1 MPKKPKELIKNINV
15 RISEEQEKDWK
26 KYMKINHFSNLSTFV
41 RWCVEEIVEGYY
53 NQRGKGDEKEV
64 LREKIEEHEKKLGEL
79 LKSQQDI
86 LKIVA
91 QKSPTTGPNKPLQE
105 YQKGIMLNYLE
116 TPHDEEDIGK
126 LFSDLTEVEILNII
140 NELLE
145 SNLIEQIND
154 KYVRF
159 E

>member
-15 RISEEQEKDWK
+15 RISEEQEKEWRD
-26 KYMKINHFSNLSTFV
+26 YMKKNHFSNLSTFV
-41 RWCVEEIVEGYY
+41 RWCVEEIVEG
-53 NQRGKGDEKEV
+53 NHAQRGRFDEKQV
-64 LREKIEEHEKKLGEL
+64 LKDKIEEHEKKLGEL
-79 LKSQQDI
+79 LKSQQEI

-91 QKSPTTGPNKPLQE
+91 QKSVTKETNKPLQE
-105 YQKGIMLNYLE
+105 YQKGIMLNYLV

-145 SNLIEQIND
+145 SNLIEQVND

>member
-15 RISEEQEKDWK
+15 RVSEEQEKEWRD
-26 KYMKINHFSNLSTFV
+26 YMKKNHFSNLSTFV

-53 NQRGKGDEKEV
+53 NQRGKFDEKQVLYDKVEV
-64 LREKIEEHEKKLGEL
+64 HEKRLGEL

-86 LKIVA
+86 LKILA
-91 QKSPTTGPNKPLQE
+91 QKSAAKETNKPLQE
-105 YQKGIMLNYLE
+105 YQKGIILNYLE
-116 TPHDEEDIGK
+116 TPHDEEDISK

-145 SNLIEQIND
+145 SNLIEQVND
-154 KYVRF
+154 KYVRL

>member
-1 MPKKPKELIKNINV
+1 MPKKPKELTKNINV
-15 RISEEQEKDWK
+15 RISEEQEKEWRN
-26 KYMKINHFSNLSTFV
+26 YMKKNHFSNLSTFV

-53 NQRGKGDEKEV
+53 NQKGNFDEKEV
-64 LREKIEEHEKKLGEL
+64 LRKKIEEHDVRLGEL

-91 QKSPTTGPNKPLQE
+91 QKSPTKETDKPLQE
-105 YQKGIMLNYLE
+105 YQKGIMLNYLN
-116 TPHDEEDIGK
+116 TPHDEKDIGK

-145 SNLIEQIND
+145 SNLIGQVDD